1 MDAVFNNSVPIYLQI
16 VSEIKKQIVSGKLI
30 PGERIPSVRELALTY
45 KVNPNTMQKALIE
58 LEENGLI
65 KTERTNGKFVT
76 EDENIINKI
85 KNDYADN
92 LTQNYLSEMISL
104 GITKQEIKE
113 MIK

>member
-104 GITKQEIKE
+104 DITKQEIKE
-113 MIK
+113 RIK

>member
-58 LEENGLI
+58 LEKNGLI

-113 MIK
+113 RIK

>member
-16 VSEIKKQIVSGKLI
+16 VSEIKKQLVSGKLI

-113 MIK
+113 RIK

>member
-113 MIK
+113 RIK

>member
-85 KNDYADN
+85 KNDYEDN

-104 GITKQEIKE
+104 GINKQEIKE
-113 MIK
+113 RIK

>member
-104 GITKQEIKE
+104 GITIQEIKE
-113 MIK
+113 RIK